1 MENIEIVKTENFNFN
16 SNSNPNPIQLR
27 TIIFCHN
34 IENPPSVIKY
44 LPQFETQ
51 FVANEISIH
60 EYILMN
66 YDDAKLP
73 DYLFFIGE
81 NDMTLEIRKKILELI
96 ENKLTFFEFSAN
108 CLFIA
113 KSVILKKQKKD
124 YYDLIE
130 ANKIFFLQPDA
141 TTKTL
146 PQNIAIPNLVFIV
159 PYRDREEQLKFYL
172 KHTKNELMIGR
183 KDYEILIIHQ
193 NDQRSFNRGAL
204 KNIGFLFLRQKY
216 PDDYQ
221 KMTLVFN
228 DVDIMPINR
237 NFIHY
242 ETTQGIVKHF
252 YGFSNTLG
260 GIFSINGTDFEKTGG
275 FPNFWTWGY
284 EDNAIQNRV
293 QKNGIFIDRSR
304 FYPIFDKNFI
314 LLHDGR
320 DRQINV
326 QEVARYAKL
335 TNEGFNDIQYIVW
348 NDVDYETKNII
359 NITHFLTPTL
369 PPNPNHNISYNVETA
384 KKIFRNIQ
392 HKKPPNYNN
401 RRSMIFK

>member
-27 TIIFCHN
+27 IIIFCHN

-51 FVANEISIH
+51 FVANKISIH

-66 YDDAKLP
+66 YDDTKLP

-81 NDMTLEIRKKILELI
+81 NDMTVEIRKKILEII

-130 ANKIFFLQPDA
+130 VNKIFFLQPDA

-146 PQNIAIPNLVFIV
+146 LQNIAIPNLVFIV

-216 PDDYQ
+216 PNDYQ

-228 DVDIMPINR
+228 DVDIMPINQ

-260 GIFSINGTDFEKTGG
+260 GIFSINGADFEKTGG

-369 PPNPNHNISYNVETA
+369 PPNPNQNISYNVETA

>member
-1 MENIEIVKTENFNFN
+1 MENIEILKKDN
-16 SNSNPNPIQLR
+16 SNSIKLR
-27 TIIFCHN
+27 IIIFCHN
-34 IENPPSVIKY
+34 IETPPSITKY

-51 FVANEISIH
+51 FVANKISIY

-66 YDDAKLP
+66 YDDTILP

-81 NDMTLEIRKKILELI
+81 HDMTLEIRKKLLELI
-96 ENKLTFFEFSAN
+96 ENKSTFFEFSAN
-108 CLFIA
+108 CLFTA

-124 YYDLIE
+124 YCDLIE
-130 ANKIFFLQPDA
+130 ANKVFFLQPD

-172 KHTKNELMIGR
+172 KHTKNELMLGR

-216 PDDYQ
+216 PNDYQ
-221 KMTLVFN
+221 RMTIVFN
-228 DVDIMPINR
+228 DVDIMPINQ

-260 GIFSINGTDFEKTGG
+260 GIFSITGADFEKTGG

-348 NDVDYETKNII
+348 NDVDYET
-359 NITHFLTPTL
+359 
-369 PPNPNHNISYNVETA
+369 
-384 KKIFRNIQ
+384 
-392 HKKPPNYNN
+392 
-401 RRSMIFK
+401 